1 LHLTRAEVDRALEL
15 AERMRTIAEASRDRL
30 MRLEAHHALW
40 MTHFFRGELAAALH
54 HLDAGE
60 PLYDPAEDRKS
71 ALVYLHDQQ
80 PRSPTARSSC
90 GAGRIDQ
97 ALEASRQAVEHA
109 RGLGHPM
116 SLAFTMVNA
125 GWLRLLRREPEAC
138 AEQAETVIAYT
149 TEQGV
154 PFWMSH
160 GLVLRGW
167 ALAQQGELERGIADL
182 EQGLASMTAMGTD
195 LGRSAHYAHLAAATA
210 RAGRF
215 TEARG
220 LIERSK
226 ALVAATGERYYEPEI
241 LRLDAELVLVEAG
254 GADSAPSEARARAEA
269 LLHTAIACA
278 SIQGARTLELRTTT
292 ALARVCGRGAK
303 GSRRAP
309 ACRPARVLSPKA
321 STQPI

>member
-1 LHLTRAEVDRALEL
+1 
-15 AERMRTIAEASRDRL
+15 
-30 MRLEAHHALW
+30 
-40 MTHFFRGELAAALH
+40 
-54 HLDAGE
+54 
-60 PLYDPAEDRKS
+60 
-71 ALVYLHDQQ
+71 
-80 PRSPTARSSC
+80 
-90 GAGRIDQ
+90 
-97 ALEASRQAVEHA
+97 
-109 RGLGHPM
+109 M

-125 GWLRLLRREPEAC
+125 AWLRLLRREPEAC

-167 ALAQQGELERGIADL
+167 ALAEQGEIERGTADL

-241 LRLDAELVLVEAG
+241 LRLDAELVLAEAG
-254 GADSAPSEARARAEA
+254 GADDAPSEARARAEA

-292 ALARVCGRGAK
+292 ALARVCGRGPK
-303 GSRRAP
+303 GKQARSRLADLRACFTEGFDT
-309 ACRPARVLSPKA
+309 ADLKEAAGTKLRD
-321 STQPI
+321 